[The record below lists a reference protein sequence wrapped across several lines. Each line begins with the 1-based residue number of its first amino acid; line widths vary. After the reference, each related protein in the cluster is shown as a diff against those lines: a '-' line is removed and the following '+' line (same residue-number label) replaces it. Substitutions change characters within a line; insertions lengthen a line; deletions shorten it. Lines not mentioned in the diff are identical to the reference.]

1 MGTFRGACA
10 ENEKSPLPIPKGA
23 AVEVGREETALF
35 RCPEAPPELPTL
47 LYIRVA
53 EEKLRDSPTE
63 RPARPPSLLACE
75 NTEVKVEPGPF
86 MCKAGAITDNMG
98 LRARG
103 VPAEGARG
111 DVDGE
116 VRGGDCLI
124 FPVPREIPQVSY
136 LRAPLGDA
144 ALRQVPGFGGEG
156 RCGLG
161 PAGWGAPVGAG
172 VVPKRITYLG
182 GWR

>member
-10 ENEKSPLPIPKGA
+10 ESEKSPLPIPKGA
-23 AVEVGREETALF
+23 AVKVGREETALC
-35 RCPEAPPELPTL
+35 RGPEARPELCTL

-53 EEKLRDSPTE
+53 EEELRDSPTE

-86 MCKAGAITDNMG
+86 MCKAGAVTDNMG

-111 DVDGE
+111 DVVGE
-116 VRGGDCLI
+116 VPGCDGLI
-124 FPVPREIPQVSY
+124 FPVPTKIPQVSY

-144 ALRQVPGFGGEG
+144 ALGQVPGFGGEG
-156 RCGLG
+156 HRGPG
-161 PAGWGAPVGAG
+161 PAGWGAPGGAG
-172 VVPKRITYLG
+172 VVPKSEVVG
-182 GWR
+182 

>member
-10 ENEKSPLPIPKGA
+10 ESEKSPLPIPEGA
-23 AVEVGREETALF
+23 AVKVGREETAWC
-35 RCPEAPPELPTL
+35 RGPEACPELSTL
-47 LYIRVA
+47 LYIRMA
-53 EEKLRDSPTE
+53 EEELRDSPTE

-86 MCKAGAITDNMG
+86 MCKAGAVTDNMG

-111 DVDGE
+111 DVVGE
-116 VRGGDCLI
+116 VPGCDGLI
-124 FPVPREIPQVSY
+124 FPVPTKIPQVSY

-144 ALRQVPGFGGEG
+144 ALGQVPGFGGEG
-156 RCGLG
+156 HRGSG
-161 PAGWGAPVGAG
+161 PAGWGAPGGAG
-172 VVPKRITYLG
+172 VVPKSEVVD
-182 GWR
+182 